1 LRLAIFVLLGQRR
14 ADMAIA
20 TRNNLP
26 ILNRGKLAT
35 NCNCVCPTCESLAAQ
50 DEIVISV
57 SCEDKIVYRAETVTK
72 QFLPTC
78 TPGKQRG
85 FTGLFPGNDF
95 AGTFSLTKTSSNVW
109 QYFYPTSAPTCPHPL
124 NSSLPSVYPNSR
136 IRLQYTNGCNF
147 RLFLNL
153 VSLIYCDYGQAQQ
166 RSRSQFDCTAR
177 NSNGNCESGSVYSAV
192 NTGYAI
198 AVDQAVTISLPGES
212 PISLWTGDVSGP
224 PVCSGPAESVS
235 ATTTTT
241 GSGAVS
247 VSLVI

>member
-1 LRLAIFVLLGQRR
+1 
-14 ADMAIA
+14 MPIA
-20 TRNNLP
+20 TRGGS
-26 ILNRGKLAT
+26 IIVKDGKLAE
-35 NCNCVCPTCESLAAQ
+35 NCGCCGVTCQSLAAQ

-57 SCEDKIVYRAETVTK
+57 SCQDKIVYRAETVTR
-72 QFLPTC
+72 QFSPTC
-78 TPGKQRG
+78 TVGKQRG
-85 FTGLFPGNDF
+85 FTGFFPGNDF

-109 QYFYPTSAPTCPHPL
+109 QYFYPTSAPACPHPF
-124 NSSLPSVYPNSR
+124 NSFDPFTYPNSR
-136 IRLQYTNGCNF
+136 IRLQYTSGCNF
-147 RLFLNL
+147 RLLINL
-153 VSLIYCDYGQAQQ
+153 VSLTYCDYGQAQQ

-198 AVDQAVTISLPGES
+198 AVNQAISLTLPGAS
-212 PISLWTGDVSGP
+212 PISLWSGDVAGP

-235 ATTTTT
+235 ATTTIT